1 MKEYYTAVIA
11 MTVGGMLIM
20 QSAVKYNVALD
31 KERKKMT
38 TLLFR
43 VIVIC
48 ALCEWAGFMLDGSD
62 TRLLP
67 LHLAVKTIE
76 LSLTPC
82 AGLICGRSLSRDRK
96 LEKYAVGMA
105 VINAVLV
112 ISSVFTGLVY
122 RVDANNVYHH
132 GPLYWFYTVACVG
145 TIGFFF
151 IHGLATF
158 RRYQHSGGVMIWT
171 VTVFLV
177 VGVVIQS
184 INSSIRITW
193 LTVAM
198 ASTMLYKFYGDIIQ
212 QVDGLTE
219 LLNRWG
225 YESYL
230 SNFRGKG
237 VIFFFDVDRF
247 KEINDTYGHAMG
259 DQCLQSVAECLRG
272 IFGPYGKCF
281 RIGGDEFCVVLEEN
295 LDHIDSMLRQLKED
309 MKTRREA
316 EPLLPNISVGYVTF
330 DTTER
335 DISDA
340 VAEADAKMYEIKR
353 ANHAARGED

>member
-1 MKEYYTAVIA
+1 MKEYYTAIIA
-11 MTVGGMLIM
+11 LTVGSMVIM
-20 QSAVKYNVALD
+20 QSAVKYNVALSA
-31 KERKKMT
+31 ERKKMT

-43 VIVIC
+43 LIIIS
-48 ALCEWAGFMLDGSD
+48 ALCEWVGVMLDGSD
-62 TRLLP
+62 TRLIP
-67 LHLAVKTIE
+67 LHFAVKATE

-82 AGLICGRSLSRDRK
+82 AGLICGRSLSRDRR
-96 LEKYAVGMA
+96 LEKYVVG
-105 VINAVLV
+105 VAVLNALLV
-112 ISSVFTGLVY
+112 FSSAFTGLIY
-122 RVDANNVYHH
+122 RVDGNNVYHH
-132 GPLYWFYTVACVG
+132 GPLYWFYTAACVG
-145 TIGFFF
+145 TIGFFLLRG
-151 IHGLATF
+151 IETF
-158 RRYQHSGGVMIWT
+158 RRYQHSGGILIWL
-171 VTVFLV
+171 VTLFLV
-177 VGVVIQS
+177 LGIMLQNL
-184 INSSIRITW
+184 NSDIRVTW
-193 LTVAM
+193 LVVAM
-198 ASTMLYKFYGDIIQ
+198 SSTMLYKFYGDIIQ

-247 KEINDTYGHAMG
+247 KEINDTHGHAVG
-259 DQCLQSVAECLRG
+259 DRCLQSVAECLRG

-295 LDHIDSMLRQLKED
+295 LGHIDSMLRQLKED
-309 MKTRREA
+309 MNARREE
-316 EPLLPNISVGYVTF
+316 EPLLPNISVGYVAF